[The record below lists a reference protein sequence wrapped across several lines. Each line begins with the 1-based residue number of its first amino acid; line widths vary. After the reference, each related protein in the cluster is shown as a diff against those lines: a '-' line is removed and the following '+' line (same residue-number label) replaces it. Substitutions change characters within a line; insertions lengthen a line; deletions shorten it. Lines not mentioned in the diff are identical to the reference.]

1 MLWKRFAPI
10 VCLLATIMTYLPASS
25 YSQTPDLE
33 AARETARRT
42 NSAANLKQITMA
54 AFMYESE
61 HNEFPPRAIFNKE
74 GKPMLSWRV
83 QLLPYFNEED
93 LYKQFHQD
101 EPWDS
106 EHNKRLIPRMP
117 KIFQNPSG
125 TTKPG
130 MTNYLAVCGTG
141 LAFDGTKGL
150 QPKDVKEPSKTIM
163 VIEVDDDCAVVWTKP
178 GDWQYDAKDPLAGL
192 GVAHPNGFN
201 AGFVDGH
208 IGFITKDI
216 DPKVFQSMLTIGG
229 TETVRAED
237 VQAGQKAKIQPQVEQ
252 QAATQLYV
260 KTVPPGATVIVD
272 GKKVGKSNGLFD
284 VTPGA
289 HKVAL
294 QIEGYKPEE
303 RSIEATEDEI
313 TRIKV
318 SLSKQSGM
326 TLTGDRITIST
337 GDVGQQ
343 TVLSYV
349 GDSSSDMRSFAD
361 SGHAVAFQRP
371 ANRKSISAVKL
382 FAARYGMPQPP
393 NEDFHLYLLDQ
404 NQKVLEQIAIPY
416 SKIKRM
422 EKEGELRWYTLEF
435 PAVEV
440 PENFF
445 VAVWFN
451 AERTKG
457 VYLGMQKDV
466 KETHSYVG
474 LPDKGFKKVEQSY
487 EWMIRVVVSS
497 EEGKKPSCPKVTTY
511 EEEKAADTESTEA
524 APVEES
530 EKPAASKP
538 GELSQDNGTMAGK
551 LSINGGGHAVKFK
564 VDGDSWK
571 VTSVSLHGSR
581 YGEVRPPKE
590 DFKVWICDAQFKPI
604 ATFHFP
610 YSSYTRSDPVWKT
623 FRIRPTRVPKDFIVC
638 FGFNPEQTKGV
649 YVSYDSKASETS
661 MIGVPGEGEPKP
673 FTKGNWMIRCKI
685 GK

>member
-1 MLWKRFAPI
+1 MNALLFVAAMFA
-10 VCLLATIMTYLPASS
+10 
-25 YSQTPDLE
+25 
-33 AARETARRT
+33 
-42 NSAANLKQITMA
+42 
-54 AFMYESE
+54 
-61 HNEFPPRAIFNKE
+61 
-74 GKPMLSWRV
+74 
-83 QLLPYFNEED
+83 
-93 LYKQFHQD
+93 
-101 EPWDS
+101 
-106 EHNKRLIPRMP
+106 
-117 KIFQNPSG
+117 
-125 TTKPG
+125 
-130 MTNYLAVCGTG
+130 
-141 LAFDGTKGL
+141 
-150 QPKDVKEPSKTIM
+150 
-163 VIEVDDDCAVVWTKP
+163 
-178 GDWQYDAKDPLAGL
+178 L
-192 GVAHPNGFN
+192 G
-201 AGFVDGH
+201 
-208 IGFITKDI
+208 
-216 DPKVFQSMLTIGG
+216 
-229 TETVRAED
+229 AED
-237 VQAGQKAKIQPQVEQ
+237 VQTAQ

-272 GKKVGKSNGLFD
+272 GKTVGKSNGLFD
-284 VTPGA
+284 VAPGA
-289 HKVAL
+289 HKVTL

-326 TLTGDRITIST
+326 TITGDRITIT
-337 GDVGQQ
+337 GNPVTITTGNTSQQ

-349 GDSSSDMRSFAD
+349 DDSSSDMRSFAD

-393 NEDFHLYLLDQ
+393 EEDFHLYLLDQ

-474 LPDKGFKKVEQSY
+474 LPDKGFKKADQSY
-487 EWMIRVVVSS
+487 DWMIRAVVSS

-538 GELSQDNGTMAGK
+538 GELSHDNGTMAGK

-649 YVSYDSKASETS
+649 YVSHDNKASETS

>member
-1 MLWKRFAPI
+1 MNALLFVAAMFA
-10 VCLLATIMTYLPASS
+10 
-25 YSQTPDLE
+25 
-33 AARETARRT
+33 
-42 NSAANLKQITMA
+42 
-54 AFMYESE
+54 
-61 HNEFPPRAIFNKE
+61 
-74 GKPMLSWRV
+74 
-83 QLLPYFNEED
+83 
-93 LYKQFHQD
+93 
-101 EPWDS
+101 
-106 EHNKRLIPRMP
+106 
-117 KIFQNPSG
+117 
-125 TTKPG
+125 
-130 MTNYLAVCGTG
+130 
-141 LAFDGTKGL
+141 
-150 QPKDVKEPSKTIM
+150 
-163 VIEVDDDCAVVWTKP
+163 
-178 GDWQYDAKDPLAGL
+178 L
-192 GVAHPNGFN
+192 G
-201 AGFVDGH
+201 
-208 IGFITKDI
+208 
-216 DPKVFQSMLTIGG
+216 
-229 TETVRAED
+229 AED
-237 VQAGQKAKIQPQVEQ
+237 VQTTQ

-272 GKKVGKSNGLFD
+272 GKTVGKSNGLFD
-284 VTPGA
+284 VAPGA
-289 HKVAL
+289 HKLAL

-326 TLTGDRITIST
+326 TITGDRITIT
-337 GDVGQQ
+337 GNPVTIATGNTSQQ

-349 GDSSSDMRSFAD
+349 DDSSSDMRSFAD

-393 NEDFHLYLLDQ
+393 EEDFHLYLLDQ

-422 EKEGELRWYTLEF
+422 EKEGELRWYTFEF

-474 LPDKGFKKVEQSY
+474 LPDKGFKKADQSY
-487 EWMIRVVVSS
+487 DWMIRAVVSS

-530 EKPAASKP
+530 EKPAANKP
-538 GELSQDNGTMAGK
+538 GELSHDNGTMAGK

-623 FRIRPTRVPKDFIVC
+623 FRIRPTRVPKDFIIC

-649 YVSYDSKASETS
+649 YVSHDNKASETS